1 MIEKLKPITETTPNY
16 LPSSDI
22 VIGVT
27 KTIRY
32 PNTGELMDKIN
43 EIIEVINNITR

>member
-16 LPSSDI
+16 LPNSEI
-22 VIGVT
+22 IIGIT

-43 EIIEVINNITR
+43 EIIEVINSTTK